1 MDINF
6 KLTQKIYRVVMIIT
20 WISYITAL
28 YGVIL
33 FNPTYINALD
43 SVTKMFVAIFL
54 IIRFNPFTN
63 ALMTKFDKQIALS
76 AGIFLLFTST
86 LTATI
91 KDYLLVNY
99 IIV

>member
-6 KLTQKIYRVVMIIT
+6 KLTQKIYRGSMIIIWT
-20 WISYITAL
+20 SYIAAL
-28 YGVIL
+28 YGVFL

-43 SVTKMFVAIFL
+43 TVTKLFVAIFL

-63 ALMTKFDKQIALS
+63 VLMTKFDKQIALS
-76 AGIFLLFTST
+76 AGIFLLLTST

-91 KDYLLVNY
+91 KEYLLVNY
-99 IIV
+99 MIV